1 MESIQ
6 GMSELEIQN
15 QLQASA
21 SISMQKHNE
30 IMNGLLYGILT
41 SNSNPNGTGTSNST
55 SGSGQNSPSPTDFF
69 RNMNFVARDGLAY
82 AVRQQ
87 TRYFCSLI
95 HFHRIRPQVR
105 EQLVW
110 LVGQL
115 TEINAPGVDTLCMN
129 LLRQIRGGD
138 VSPPNMQHA
147 ESMLRFLQSHL
158 QPWVYS
164 TPALIA
170 YACFTYLRIMLDH
183 GRFPVLRQKEAAF
196 CAKLLREKFREC
208 SEVGRDLV
216 RALQDVARIKEIEE
230 IWVDLLYN
238 PTKLNPQL
246 TSIQQLMATSSREM
260 YLTGRLTVEMEN
272 KLVHIMRSVGRDGI
286 DYDLRSHASDDMAH
300 AHRGPLAL
308 CLDIGKSRTPLQ
320 EYAVVC
326 GSISI
331 STRVRCIVL

>member
-1 MESIQ
+1 MHILIHLQRTQEMSQAYRQLMESIQ

-41 SNSNPNGTGTSNST
+41 NNSNSNGISNSNNT
-55 SGSGQNSPSPTDFF
+55 GGSGQNSPSPTDFF
-69 RNMNFVARDGLAY
+69 RNMNFVARDGLSY

-87 TRYFCSLI
+87 TRYFCTLVY
-95 HFHRIRPQVR
+95 FHRIRPQVR

-115 TEINAPGVDTLCMN
+115 TEINAPGVDGLYMN

-138 VSPPNMQHA
+138 VSPSNMQHA
-147 ESMLRFLQSHL
+147 ESMLRLLQAHL

-164 TPALIA
+164 IPALIA
-170 YACFTYLRIMLDH
+170 YSCFTYLRIMLDH
-183 GRFPVLRQKEAAF
+183 TRFPALRQREAVF

-216 RALQDVARIKEIEE
+216 RALQDVARIKEIED
-230 IWVDLLYN
+230 IWVDLLHN
-238 PTKLNPQL
+238 PTRLNPQL

-260 YLTGRLTVEMEN
+260 YLAGRLTVEMEA
-272 KLVHIMRSVGRDGI
+272 KLLHIMRSVR
-286 DYDLRSHASDDMAH
+286 YNTLVQLWR
-300 AHRGPLAL
+300 P
-308 CLDIGKSRTPLQ
+308 C
-320 EYAVVC
+320 V
-326 GSISI
+326 
-331 STRVRCIVL
+331 